1 MVQRGDLLLEKEL
14 AAIQVA
20 ISMEV
25 ISSVGKYIAATAGC
39 QISSC
44 YTQSAFLHNSIKDGL
59 ISISGSKYHSEAQ
72 PNSTSEWSSQINT

>member
-1 MVQRGDLLLEKEL
+1 MVQRGELLLEKEL
-14 AAIQVA
+14 AAIQVS

-25 ISSVGKYIAATAGC
+25 ISSAGKYIAATAGC

-59 ISISGSKYHSEAQ
+59 ISISGSKYHSKAQ
-72 PNSTSEWSSQINT
+72 FNFRTEQ